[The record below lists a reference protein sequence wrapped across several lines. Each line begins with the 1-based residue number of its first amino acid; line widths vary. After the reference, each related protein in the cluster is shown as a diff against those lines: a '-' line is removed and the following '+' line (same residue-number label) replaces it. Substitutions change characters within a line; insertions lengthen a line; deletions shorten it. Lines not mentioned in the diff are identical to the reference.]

1 MFTAVCNDSVVNSQV
16 RVKNAARNLRTSSN
30 LSIDNE
36 VEMEDTDSKL
46 TGFSLIGGKSV
57 EDRGAGFHGVNPT
70 DASRLEPLF
79 FSATNKNVELAASLA
94 ADAFPAFSV
103 LSGQARAAFLRAIA
117 ENLAGGGASIVD
129 RAHLETGLPL
139 PRLQGELGRTVGQL
153 KMFAEVLEE
162 GSWLDARIDEADP
175 SRKPAPRPD
184 IRSMLRPLGPVA
196 VFGAS
201 NFPLAFSVAGGDTAS
216 ALAAGNPVIVKA
228 HPAHPGTSELVG
240 KLIQKAVKDSNLP
253 PGVFS
258 LLFDAAIDVGIA
270 LVKHPAVKAVAFTGS
285 AAGGQALMRLAAERP
300 EPIPCYAEMGSTNPL
315 FILPGAMRERRGAL
329 AQGLLGSFTL
339 GSGQFCTKPGL
350 VFIPRQDVAEFV
362 QGLQSSVDVLAPHG
376 MLTHAIAARYSK
388 SVQKRADEGSAQVIA
403 NAKTTVEENCAAGVA
418 TVFEVSLDEFLT
430 DPQLEEEV
438 FGPTT
443 LLITYGEKEA
453 VLMAAE
459 KLHGHL
465 TATIHGTDEDL
476 ANADDLIRVLEKKVG
491 RILFNGYP
499 TGVEVCHAMVHGGP
513 YPATSDGRSTSVG
526 SRAIF
531 RFTRPVCYQDCPDK
545 SLPAELQRANPLA
558 VMRLVNGKLTRDS
571 QL

>member
-1 MFTAVCNDSVVNSQV
+1 
-16 RVKNAARNLRTSSN
+16 
-30 LSIDNE
+30 
-36 VEMEDTDSKL
+36 MENTESKL
-46 TGFSLIGGKSV
+46 AGSSLIGGKSV
-57 EDRGAGFHGVNPT
+57 EDHGPDFSGVNPA

-79 FSATNKNVELAASLA
+79 FSASSENIELAASLA
-94 ADAFPAFSV
+94 KDAFPVFAYQ
-103 LSGQARAAFLRAIA
+103 SGQARARLLRAIA
-117 ENLAGGGASIVD
+117 ENLAANGAPIVE

-162 GSWLDARIDEADP
+162 GSWVDARIDEADP
-175 SRKPAPRPD
+175 TRKPAPRPD
-184 IRSMLRPLGPVA
+184 IRSMLRPIGPVV

-240 KLIQKAVKDSNLP
+240 KLVQKAVQESGLP

-258 LLFDAAIDVGIA
+258 LLFDATIDVGVE
-270 LVKHPAVKAVAFTGS
+270 LVKHPTVKAVAFTGS
-285 AAGGQALMRLAAERP
+285 AAGGQALMRLAADRP

-315 FILPGAMRERRGAL
+315 FILPGAMRERGAAL
-329 AQGLLGSFTL
+329 TQGLLGSFTL

-350 VFIPRQDVAEFV
+350 VFVPKQEGAEFI
-362 QGLQSSVDVLAPHG
+362 QGLQSAVRVLGPHG
-376 MLTHAIAARYSK
+376 MLTHAIAAKYTN
-388 SVQKRADEGSAQVIA
+388 SVQKRMVEGSAQVLA
-403 NAKTTVEENCAAGVA
+403 GAKTTVEESCAAGQA
-418 TVFEVSLDEFLT
+418 TIFEVSLDEFLA
-430 DPQLEEEV
+430 DPELEEEV

-453 VLMAAE
+453 MLLAAE

-476 ANADDLIRVLEKKVG
+476 ANADDLIHILERKVG

-531 RFTRPVCYQDCPDK
+531 RFTRPVCYQDCPDV
-545 SLPAELQRANPLA
+545 SLPAELRRGNPLG
-558 VMRLVNGKLTRDS
+558 VMRLVNGRLTRDS
-571 QL
+571 QS